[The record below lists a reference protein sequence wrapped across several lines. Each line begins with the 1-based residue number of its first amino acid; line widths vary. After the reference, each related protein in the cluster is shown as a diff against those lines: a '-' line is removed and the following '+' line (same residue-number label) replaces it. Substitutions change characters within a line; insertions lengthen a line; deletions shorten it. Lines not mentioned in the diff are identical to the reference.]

1 MSSTSFIS
9 ICRDL
14 TSKTVCNDI
23 NDALK
28 EGQEKH
34 FEILY
39 YRKDG
44 KLLKLQSNFCQW
56 FLIIL
61 LNHNSAEIVVK
72 TISGNL
78 HNFIA
83 MKTFFRWLWC
93 HKVLRVKMSQNSARW
108 KKHTTHGWHHNRI
121 TREDFERAVPCSSR
135 GFIKINGLFLNLN
148 QPIVQPICKFLKKP
162 KIHTEA
168 ISQADSRKSKHFCEC
183 ITVYLY
189 DFTVCAREFTKNQ
202 TQRRKYTHKYFHRN
216 IALRVLVELFL

>member
-1 MSSTSFIS
+1 MGEFEQNWFPLCIYTPNLQWTSMSSTSFIS

-44 KLLKLQSNFCQW
+44 KLLKLKSNFCQW

-108 KKHTTHGWHHNRI
+108 KKHTTHTADIIINVSQEKISYEYADSIFFFCCG
-121 TREDFERAVPCSSR
+121 
-135 GFIKINGLFLNLN
+135 GIKFNGLFLNLY
-148 QPIVQPICKFLKKP
+148 QPIVRATDL
-162 KIHTEA
+162 
-168 ISQADSRKSKHFCEC
+168 
-183 ITVYLY
+183 
-189 DFTVCAREFTKNQ
+189 
-202 TQRRKYTHKYFHRN
+202 
-216 IALRVLVELFL
+216 